1 MPSVE
6 TTLIVNFIGFLN
18 ILKAAGQKATASFSR
33 TRASFQPVHRSIE
46 ITVSAINA
54 LTDRGR
60 ARSKIEEQ
68 QVLVLFA

>member
-1 MPSVE
+1 MLAPG
-6 TTLIVNFIGFLN
+6 IPRIRK
-18 ILKAAGQKATASFSR
+18 I
-33 TRASFQPVHRSIE
+33 FQSVHRSIE